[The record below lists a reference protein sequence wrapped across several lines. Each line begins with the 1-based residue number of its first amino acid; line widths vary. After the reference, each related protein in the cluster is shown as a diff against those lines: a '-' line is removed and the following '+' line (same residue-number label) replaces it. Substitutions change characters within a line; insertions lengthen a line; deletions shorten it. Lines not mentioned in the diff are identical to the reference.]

1 MDQHTPHLV
10 LNNGVAIPQLGF
22 GTYKVDPADAVAV
35 VREALEIG
43 YRHVDTAQMYGNERE
58 VGQAVRESGLPREN
72 VFVTTKLNN
81 NQLTCDAAMASFD
94 RSLDEL
100 GLDFVDLFLIHWPLA
115 TVSDFVP
122 RWKALEEIYRSG
134 RGRDVEDPGRPAAR
148 DHRRQELAGEHH
160 GRDRVDLHRALD
172 VADLVVPE
180 QRTAHDASVVDEHLR
195 RPAVREVLLRAVHDR
210 LRVPQV
216 DLGPDDGGARVTGH
230 KLGDSPGESRA
241 VAVPHGDVRR
251 PLAQGSF
258 GVEAAHAAGP
268 AGDQHPGAV
277 HTEAH
282 AHILLLAMLVRGSR
296 SSCRGATPCALPGRA
311 R

>member
-134 RGRDVEDPGRPAAR
+134 RAR
-148 DHRRQELAGEHH
+148 AIGVSNFQEHH
-160 GRDRVDLHRALD
+160 LVRLMEETQIVPAVNQIEIHPYLVQDELRAFDAKHGIVTQAWSPLGMGGDLLELPLVTSLAAKHSATPAQVLLAWCVALGLSTTPKSSD
-172 VADLVVPE
+172 PVRQAENLAAADLVLDPADV
-180 QRTAHDASVVDEHLR
+180 DALSALDGTE
-195 RPAVREVLLRAVHDR
+195 
-210 LRVPQV
+210 
-216 DLGPDDGGARVTGH
+216 PDVTSPLTFGH
-230 KLGDSPGESRA
+230 
-241 VAVPHGDVRR
+241 
-251 PLAQGSF
+251 
-258 GVEAAHAAGP
+258 
-268 AGDQHPGAV
+268 
-277 HTEAH
+277 
-282 AHILLLAMLVRGSR
+282 
-296 SSCRGATPCALPGRA
+296 
-311 R
+311 